1 LNARATDLADPEKR
15 RAIVRFV
22 RAVAD
27 ATAALKKDRG
37 PYVSHISSVLGFTEE
52 QIGWGWPETEF
63 PVHIIPDMLDVLET
77 EEQWLAKSANRPA
90 RSRAELAKFI
100 DRSVVEEALRL
111 K

>member
-1 LNARATDLADPEKR
+1 
-15 RAIVRFV
+15 V

-27 ATAALKKDRG
+27 ATQALKKNPD
-37 PYVSHISSVLGFTEE
+37 PYLPHISSVLGFTIE

-77 EEQWLAKSANRPA
+77 EELWLAKVSNRAP
-90 RSRAELAKFI
+90 RPRAELAKFI
-100 DRSVVEEALRL
+100 DRSVVEEALKL